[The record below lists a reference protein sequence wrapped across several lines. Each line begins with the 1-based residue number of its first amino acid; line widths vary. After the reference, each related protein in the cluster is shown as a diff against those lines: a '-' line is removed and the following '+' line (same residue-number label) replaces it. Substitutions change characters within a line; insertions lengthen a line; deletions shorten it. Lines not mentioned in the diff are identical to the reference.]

1 MGLNLSAIHLND
13 WLYSIQE
20 SEGINIEIL
29 KKELK
34 EKLGELPQDDSVTI
48 DNEFPRVGSY
58 TAYGIFRYCLIY
70 LSFGDYKDELT
81 EDDDYELIALQEFK
95 KYLKPMSAPIK
106 YVEHFT
112 ETDDSDTIFL
122 PVLFD
127 KPFVF
132 YDRDVASLPASK
144 KVLEVLAEIIGFDL
158 FSEFDAEYQ
167 DDRWI
172 PIATVKNV
180 ARIIY
185 NFFDKYSNTCVIF
198 S

>member
-1 MGLNLSAIHLND
+1 M
-13 WLYSIQE
+13 
-20 SEGINIEIL
+20 
-29 KKELK
+29 
-34 EKLGELPQDDSVTI
+34 
-48 DNEFPRVGSY
+48 
-58 TAYGIFRYCLIY
+58 
-70 LSFGDYKDELT
+70 
-81 EDDDYELIALQEFK
+81 
-95 KYLKPMSAPIK
+95 
-106 YVEHFT
+106 
-112 ETDDSDTIFL
+112 
-122 PVLFD
+122 
-127 KPFVF
+127 F

-158 FSEFDAEYQ
+158 FSDFDTEYQ